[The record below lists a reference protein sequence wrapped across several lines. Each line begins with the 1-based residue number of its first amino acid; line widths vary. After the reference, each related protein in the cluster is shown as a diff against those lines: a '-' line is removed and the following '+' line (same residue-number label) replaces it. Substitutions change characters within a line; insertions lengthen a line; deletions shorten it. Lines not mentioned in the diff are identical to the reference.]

1 MPEKK
6 YKVVGVGHAIV
17 DVLANVED
25 DFLNKYNLKKG
36 MMKLVDESEIK
47 GLRECVDIVKEV
59 SGGSAANTI
68 AALSSL
74 GHPAAFIGKVRDD
87 LPGRTFE
94 KGLEEIGVNY
104 CTIKAGGG
112 KPTGCCVVLTTPDAH
127 RTMNTYLGIA
137 GFLTSEDIDETVIS
151 QSEIIYL
158 EGYLWDN
165 EEAKKAFKKAIE
177 IAGDTGGKVALSLSD
192 SFCVERH
199 REEFLH
205 LAENHVDIIFANE
218 EEIKSLF
225 KTDNL
230 ETAISRCREM
240 GNIWAITR
248 SEKGSVIVSEDRII
262 RIPTEPDINVVD
274 STGAGDL
281 YAAGFLHGLIKGK
294 DLEICGKIGSIAA
307 AEILGHFGARPEVSL
322 IDLVKSR
329 GY

>member
-6 YKVVGVGHAIV
+6 YKVVGLGHAIV

-25 DFLNKYNLKKG
+25 DFLHEYNLQKG
-36 MMKLVDESEIK
+36 MMKLVDESDIK

-68 AALSSL
+68 AALASL
-74 GHPAAFIGKVRDD
+74 GHPVAFIGKVRDD
-87 LPGRTFE
+87 LLGRTFE
-94 KGLEEIGVNY
+94 KGLEEIGVSY
-104 CTIKAGGG
+104 CTVKAGSGE
-112 KPTGCCVVLTTPDAH
+112 PTGCCVVLTTPDAH

-137 GFLTSEDIDETVIS
+137 GLLTSEDIDETIIS

-165 EEAKKAFKKAIE
+165 EGAKKAFKKAIE
-177 IAGDTGGKVALSLSD
+177 ITGETGGKVALSLSD
-192 SFCVERH
+192 SFCVKRH

-205 LAENHVDIIFANE
+205 LAENHIDIIFANE

-225 KTDNL
+225 RTDNL
-230 ETAISRCREM
+230 ETAISRCMEM

-248 SEKGSVIVSEDRII
+248 SEKGSVIVSEDRLI

-294 DLEICGKIGSIAA
+294 DLEVCGKIGSIAA

-322 IDLVKSR
+322 IELVESR

>member
-1 MPEKK
+1 MPQKK
-6 YKVVGVGHAIV
+6 YKVVGLGHAIV

-25 DFLNKYNLKKG
+25 DFLHEYNLQKG
-36 MMKLVDESEIK
+36 MMKLVDEPEIK

-68 AALSSL
+68 AALASL
-74 GHPAAFIGKVRDD
+74 GHPVAFIGKVRDD
-87 LPGRTFE
+87 LLGRTFE

-104 CTIKAGGG
+104 CTIKAGSG
-112 KPTGCCVVLTTPDAH
+112 KPTGSCVVLTPPDAH

-137 GFLTSEDIDETVIS
+137 GLLTSEDIDETIIS

-165 EEAKKAFKKAIE
+165 EEAKRAFKKAIE
-177 IAGDTGGKVALSLSD
+177 IASNTGGKVALSLSD

-281 YAAGFLHGLIKGK
+281 YAAGFLHGIIKGK
-294 DLEICGKIGSIAA
+294 DLEVCGKIGSIVA
-307 AEILGHFGARPEVSL
+307 AEILGHFGARPGVSL
-322 IDLVKSR
+322 IELVKSR

>member
-1 MPEKK
+1 MPQKK
-6 YKVVGVGHAIV
+6 YKVVGLGHAIV

-25 DFLNKYNLKKG
+25 DFLHEYNLQKG
-36 MMKLVDESEIK
+36 MMKLVDESDIK

-68 AALSSL
+68 AALASL
-74 GHPAAFIGKVRDD
+74 GHPVAFIGKVRDD
-87 LPGRTFE
+87 LLGRTFE
-94 KGLEEIGVNY
+94 KGLEEIGVSY
-104 CTIKAGGG
+104 RTIKAGSG
-112 KPTGCCVVLTTPDAH
+112 KPTGCCMVLTTPDAH

-137 GFLTSEDIDETVIS
+137 GLLASEDIDETIIS

-165 EEAKKAFKKAIE
+165 EKAKKAFKKAIK
-177 IAGDTGGKVALSLSD
+177 IAGDTGGKVVLSLSD
-192 SFCVERH
+192 SFCVGRH

-205 LAENHVDIIFANE
+205 LAKNHIDIIFANE

-240 GNIWAITR
+240 GNIWAVTR
-248 SEKGSVIVSEDRII
+248 SEKGSVIVSGDRII

-281 YAAGFLHGLIKGK
+281 YAAGFLHGLIEGK
-294 DLEICGKIGSIAA
+294 DLEVCGKIGSIAA

-322 IDLVKSR
+322 IELVKSR